1 MRMKTAFLGLALA
14 FGMPLPAPM
23 AFATSLPCL
32 STAVPNC
39 AAAGC
44 TDIVGSCPLQ
54 CACPT
59 PGNPGHDATSFDV
72 SSLSDSGGW
81 LYHSLSTD
89 PQYGGVQVDCIH
101 TTERGTVWA
110 DE

>member
-1 MRMKTAFLGLALA
+1 MRMQSLLFALA
-14 FGMPLPAPM
+14 FALGMQVPAQAVFSGP
-23 AFATSLPCL
+23 LPCL
-32 STAVPNC
+32 TGAVPDC

-44 TDIVGSCPLQ
+44 TQIEGSCPIQ

-59 PGNPGHDATSFDV
+59 PGNPGHNASSFEV

-81 LYHSLSTD
+81 LYHSPRTD
-89 PQYGGVQVDCIH
+89 PQYGSVQVDCIH
-101 TTERGTVWA
+101 TTERGTIWA